1 MVQTAKKGLSGLE
14 HKVMEIIW
22 SAGSGTAEQ
31 VRVAL
36 DGESQLKDS
45 TVRTVLRR
53 LEEKG
58 FLTHEVDQ
66 RTYVYRPTVAQQS
79 AAARAVRQIIDRFCG
94 GSVEKLLVGMV
105 ADKVLDERQL
115 KELADRISEDRG
127 EGGKDRGSRTRK

>member
-1 MVQTAKKGLSGLE
+1 MPNTPKKALSALE
-14 HKVMEIIW
+14 HRVMEVIW
-22 SAGSGTAEQ
+22 AAGRVTAEQ
-31 VRVAL
+31 VRLAL

-66 RTYVYRPTVAQQS
+66 RTYVYRSTVAPQS
-79 AAARAVRQIIDRFCG
+79 AAVRAVRQIIDRFCG

-105 ADKVLDERQL
+105 ADNVLDERQL
-115 KELADRISEDRG
+115 KELADRIAQDSGGNDR
-127 EGGKDRGSRTRK
+127 ERAR

>member
-1 MVQTAKKGLSGLE
+1 MAQTAKKGLSGLE

-22 SAGSGTAEQ
+22 ETGSGTAEK
-31 VRVAL
+31 VRLAL

-45 TVRTVLRR
+45 TVRTILRR

-79 AAARAVRQIIDRFCG
+79 AAVRAVRQIIDRFCG

-105 ADKVLDERQL
+105 DDDVLDERQL
-115 KELADRISEDRG
+115 KELAERISEDRR
-127 EGGKDRGSRTRK
+127 EGGKDRGPLDRE